1 MRGEQEQKCL
11 DTVKSILRTKKNC
24 LDCLDENDDL
34 LKNINLAKANKQA
47 SKFPD
52 FVFEGGFIEHFQVSA
67 SKETAKGSSF
77 KHKESKYKIQTEQK
91 CQEYQSQWMSEPF
104 RPNTFISIPHEVIFD
119 ENSYEYFV
127 NSFKRNF
134 EKHIESLK
142 KYDGQKQEGIFL
154 IEQTDTPI
162 EIRTF

>member
-11 DTVKSILRTKKNC
+11 NTVKSILRTKKNC
-24 LDCLDENDDL
+24 LGCLDENDAL
-34 LKNINLAKANKQA
+34 LQNINSANANKQA

-77 KHKESKYKIQTEQK
+77 KQEESKFKIQTK
-91 CQEYQSQWMSEPF
+91 KDCQENQRQWMNEPF
-104 RPNTFISIPHEVIFD
+104 RPNTITTIPHELTFD

-142 KYDGQKQEGIFL
+142 NT
-154 IEQTDTPI
+154 TDKNKKV
-162 EIRTF
+162 FF